1 MTKTIT
7 PLLASILAALVLAAT
22 AGATSFG
29 FAEDFGKYAED
40 GGASFFDRLHDLG
53 MTENRIWVY
62 WDPSRPDVIVEKPFL
77 DRMLPVAEKKGVH
90 VVFSVSPL
98 KARGV
103 TAPGGEARFVQFLV
117 LLATTYPQVKDIIVG
132 NEPNQPR
139 FWQPQF
145 VQGRP
150 VAAAAYERVLARA
163 YDALKALD
171 PEIHVIGV
179 GLSPRGNDRPKA
191 RNNVSRSPVRFIHEL
206 GVAYRAS
213 GRTKPIM
220 DLFAFHP
227 YPRFDR
233 DPLTR
238 GYSWPNA
245 GMTQLDRIKQAMWD
259 AFAGTA
265 QPTFP
270 ETGAPEDA
278 DALRFALDEVGWQVQ
293 IPRPF
298 RRAYTGR
305 ENVRTTAESTQ
316 AQIYRQIVDLAAC
329 DPSVHSLLFFHLIDE
344 RDLDRFQSGLIRADG
359 SLRASYWTVKERIA
373 QLTGEDGVQCPTR
386 GIPWRHATSVAGA
399 GVRFWASPR
408 HSDVAET
415 EWGFSA
421 RATEDA
427 RWEAELLPVDGPE
440 GLSAKERT
448 ALSWPET
455 SKRGTPLESSGSLR
469 AYVSTPLAMPTDRL
483 VRGWY
488 VRVVRLSAAMNP
500 DRTTLFVSPAF
511 RAGA

>member
-7 PLLASILAALVLAAT
+7 TLAAILAALAVAAT

-29 FAEDFGKYAED
+29 VAEDFGKYADD
-40 GGASFFDRLHDLG
+40 GGASFFDRLRDLR
-53 MTENRIWVY
+53 MTENRIWIY
-62 WDPSRPDVIVEKPFL
+62 WDPSRPDTIVEKPFL
-77 DRMLPVAEKKGVH
+77 DRMLPTAAERGVH

-103 TAPGGEARFVQFLV
+103 TARGGEARFVHFLV
-117 LLATTYPQVKDIIVG
+117 LLATTYPDVKDIIVG

-145 VQGRP
+145 VRGRP
-150 VAAAAYERVLARA
+150 VAAAAYEHMLARA
-163 YDALKALD
+163 YDALKAVD
-171 PEIHVIGV
+171 PEIRVIGV
-179 GLSPRGNDRPKA
+179 GLSPRGNDRPNA
-191 RNNVSRSPVRFIHEL
+191 RNNVSRSPIRFLHEL
-206 GVAYRAS
+206 GLAYRGS

-220 DLFAFHP
+220 DVFAFHP

-245 GMTQLDRIKQAMWD
+245 GMTQLDRIKQAVWD
-259 AFAGTA
+259 AFNGTA

-270 ETGAPEDA
+270 EAGSPDNA
-278 DALRFALDEVGWQVQ
+278 DALRFVLDEVGWQVA
-293 IPRPF
+293 IPRAF

-329 DPSVHSLLFFHLIDE
+329 DPSVDSLLFFHLIDE
-344 RDLDRFQSGLIRADG
+344 HDLDRFQSGLIRADG
-359 SLRASYWTVKERIA
+359 SLRASYFAVKARIA
-373 QLTGEDGVQCPTR
+373 ELMGEDGVQCSTRSISWRPT
-386 GIPWRHATSVAGA
+386 TSVVGA
-399 GVRFWASPR
+399 GVRFWTNARRSE
-408 HSDVAET
+408 VGET
-415 EWGFSA
+415 EWGFAA

-427 RWEAELLPVDGPE
+427 RWQAELLPVDGPE
-440 GLSAKERT
+440 GLSGRQRA
-448 ALSWPET
+448 ALAWPENR
-455 SKRGTPLESSGSLR
+455 KRGTSLESAGNLR
-469 AYVSTPLAMPTDRL
+469 AYVATQVTMPTDRVAL
-483 VRGWY
+483 GWY
-488 VRVVRLSAAMNP
+488 VRVVRLTAAMNP
-500 DRTTLFVSPAF
+500 ERMSLFVSPVF